1 MSNHLKRLN
10 SPSGWRIPKK
20 TNTFVKKT
28 APGPHNS
35 HAMPVAVWLRDH
47 TGLANNVKEVK
58 KILTERSL
66 IVNGSPCTDS
76 KMGIGVFDIISIPK
90 TGKHYRILR
99 NKKGDY
105 VSVEITEEA
114 SKSRLCKIA
123 DKTIVK
129 GGKIQLNLRYGA
141 NVIVDTQEYNPKDS
155 IVLSLEPETRF
166 EVVGHF
172 PFAVGSVAM
181 IIGGKHSGKVGK
193 IAEIVTV
200 PGSIPNRIYLT
211 EEKTGEAFDT
221 IEDYVFIVGKDE
233 SAVSV
238 WGIEE

>member
-47 TGLANNVKEVK
+47 VGLANNVKEVK

-90 TGKHYRILR
+90 LGKYYRILR

-105 VSVEITEEA
+105 VSVEITEDA
-114 SKSRLCKIA
+114 AKSRLCKIS

-129 GGKIQLNLRYGA
+129 GGRIQLNLRYGA
-141 NVIVDTQEYNPKDS
+141 NVIVDSQEYNPKDS
-155 IVLSLEPETRF
+155 VVLSLEPETRF
-166 EVVGHF
+166 KVIDHF

-193 IAEIVTV
+193 ISEICVV

-211 EEKTGEAFDT
+211 EEKTGVEFDT